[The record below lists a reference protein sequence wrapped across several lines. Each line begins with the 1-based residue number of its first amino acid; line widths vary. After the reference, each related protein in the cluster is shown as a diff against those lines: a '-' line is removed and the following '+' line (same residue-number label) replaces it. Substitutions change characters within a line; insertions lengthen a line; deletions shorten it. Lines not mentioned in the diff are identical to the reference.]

1 MEFTPTDPNG
11 NAVMADV
18 CGAAMKSDTR
28 SAALQ
33 MKPLTAVPAAL
44 HTICNICKT
53 IDHCMAPS
61 DIHLPETHSS
71 QSVDFCFE
79 EHRNA

>member
-18 CGAAMKSDTR
+18 CGAAMKSDTL

-44 HTICNICKT
+44 HTIKNKKNEKRCC
-53 IDHCMAPS
+53 HYAPHP
-61 DIHLPETHSS
+61 I
-71 QSVDFCFE
+71 
-79 EHRNA
+79 

>member
-28 SAALQ
+28 SAVLQ

-44 HTICNICKT
+44 HTIKNKKNRK
-53 IDHCMAPS
+53 
-61 DIHLPETHSS
+61 S
-71 QSVDFCFE
+71 QG
-79 EHRNA
+79 

>member
-1 MEFTPTDPNG
+1 MEFTSIDPNG

-18 CGAAMKSDTR
+18 CGAAMKNDAF

-33 MKPLTAVPAAL
+33 MKPLTVAPAAL
-44 HTICNICKT
+44 HTICNICKA
-53 IDHCMAPS
+53 IDRCMAPS
-61 DIHLPETHSS
+61 DIHLPEKHSG
-71 QSVDFCFE
+71 QSVDFCFK

>member
-1 MEFTPTDPNG
+1 MEFTPIDPNG

-44 HTICNICKT
+44 HTICNICNA
-53 IDHCMAPS
+53 IDRCMAPS
-61 DIHLPETHSS
+61 DIHLPEKHSG
-71 QSVDFCFE
+71 QSVDFCFK